1 MRDRPRDS
9 GRGVLRRPI
18 RPDLRPAGRGG
29 FAVVVVVFLLFAVA
43 IAAAVG
49 YQVVQL
55 EGELATQHRDAT
67 RARTVAQ
74 AGLERYLGEHL
85 GVPADSVVYLVS
97 GDTAMITTR
106 KVAEVDSVTDLY
118 LIRSAGR
125 VADVRWG
132 GAPASRTVS
141 QYALLHKDPIGI
153 HAALLA
159 AVNVVQVRNGGQVD
173 GRDQASP
180 TECSVGGAYDQAGI
194 MNLVDV
200 NDSPGGQVWGSPDE
214 IQLADFDAVLD
225 SARLRWDVLQDPSF
239 PVEHDGSPPSWWSL
253 PSDSFPVVRA
263 SENLTGDFLWS
274 GQGVLIVPGEFDV
287 GWYFR
292 WEGIVLAG
300 SLDSQLRTFFGGS
313 GIEGMLIGG
322 LDGQQGS
329 VQIRSFDIEYHSCNA
344 LAASASLAYF
354 EALEGGWWEDL

>member
-1 MRDRPRDS
+1 
-9 GRGVLRRPI
+9 
-18 RPDLRPAGRGG
+18 
-29 FAVVVVVFLLFAVA
+29 VVVVVFLLFAVA

-67 RARTVAQ
+67 TARTVAQ
-74 AGLERYLGEHL
+74 AGLERYLGEQL
-85 GVPADSVVYLVS
+85 GIPADSVVYLVS
-97 GDTAMITTR
+97 GDSAVVTTR
-106 KVAEVDSVTDLY
+106 KVAEVDSVSDLY

-132 GAPASRTVS
+132 GSPARRTVN

-159 AVNVVQVRNGGQVD
+159 AVNVVRVRNGAQVD
-173 GRDQASP
+173 GRDHANP
-180 TECSVGGAYDQAGI
+180 GDCSVGGDHDQAGV
-194 MNLVDV
+194 MNLVAV
-200 NDSPGGQVWGSPDE
+200 NDNPGGQVWGSPDDV
-214 IQLADFDAVLD
+214 QLADFDAVLD
-225 SARLRWDVLQDPSF
+225 SARVRWDVLQDPSF

-263 SENLTGDFLWS
+263 SGNLTGNFWWS
-274 GQGVLIVPGEFDV
+274 GRGVLIVPGEFDV
-287 GWYFR
+287 SWFFR
-292 WEGIVLAG
+292 WEGVVLAG
-300 SLDSQLRTFFGGS
+300 SLDGNLRTFFGGS

-322 LDGQQGS
+322 LDGQQGN

-344 LAASASLAYF
+344 LAASAALAYF
-354 EALEGGWWEDL
+354 EPVDGAWWEDLG